1 MMVSE
6 LRGFRAEVM
15 DALKSHPQWRKVK
28 RHRYDLVVHVIPGT
42 PGARTYWRIRN
53 GTQGLARKYANLDE
67 TAHICLGSAYDPNG
81 DYRLDPEDARLVKRW
96 RCEFA
101 DLLAHQGGGV

>member
-6 LRGFRAEVM
+6 LRGFRAEVV
-15 DALKSHPQWRKVK
+15 DALKSNPQWRKVK
-28 RHRYDLVVHVIPGT
+28 RHRYDLVVSVVPDAT
-42 PGARTYWRIRN
+42 GARTYWRIRN
-53 GTQGLARKYANLDE
+53 GTQGLARKYANRDE
-67 TAHICLGSAYDPNG
+67 TAHICLGSAYDLNG